1 MPVPAEQT
9 PVGTF
14 WRAVGYR
21 PNQLE
26 PRAAASCA
34 AAEKA
39 STGLRER
46 GRLRAGS
53 KGGQVTCT
61 SSDFRREQQISPQ
74 PLIVPSLRSF
84 DLF

>member
-14 WRAVGYR
+14 WRAAGYG

-26 PRAAASCA
+26 PRAAASRA

-39 STGLRER
+39 RTGMRER
-46 GRLRAGS
+46 GRPRAGS
-53 KGGQVTCT
+53 EGGQVTCT
-61 SSDFRREQQISPQ
+61 SSDFPTEQQISSQ
-74 PLIVPSLRSF
+74 PLIVLSLTSF